1 MGRIL
6 LTGKGRRRLLGGHP
20 WIYRDDLA
28 AGEASPG
35 ELVPVHAPDESLL
48 GWGLYSSQSR
58 IAVRM
63 VSGGE
68 DQPDRTFWAERLARA
83 VALRGELSY
92 LDPEGACRLV
102 HSDAD
107 GFPGWIVDLYG
118 RVAVLQGTT
127 QALERMRPFLVEL
140 LVEVLPF
147 GLAAVVD
154 RGDASV
160 RRLEGLPLRVEL
172 VQGALPE
179 TLVVSEGELRYAVDV
194 LAGHKTG
201 HYLDQRENRVLAGR
215 AAGGRRVLDAFSYD
229 GLFGIRAALAGASEV
244 LCLDQSEAAG
254 ERVLANAELNGVAD
268 RVRFERVN
276 AMRDLRRRAQEGE
289 RYDLVIVDP
298 PAFARNRKELPG
310 AERGY
315 VELNR
320 RALEL
325 LSDDGRLVSATCSHL
340 VGRETF
346 LGYLAAASLLAGRP
360 AWVEHLRGAA
370 PDHPWLLSVPE
381 SSYLDCAFL
390 RV

>member
-1 MGRIL
+1 MGKIL
-6 LTGKGRRRLLGGHP
+6 LSGKGRRRLQGGHP
-20 WIYRDDLA
+20 WVYRDDLA

-35 ELVPVHAPDESLL
+35 ELVPVHAPDQSVL
-48 GWGLYSSQSR
+48 GWGLFSSQSR

-68 DQPDRTFWAERLARA
+68 EQPNRAFWAERLARA
-83 VALRGELSY
+83 VAVRRDLGY

-127 QALERMRPFLVEL
+127 QAVERMRPFLVEL
-140 LVEVLPF
+140 LLEALPF
-147 GLAAVVD
+147 ELLAVVD

-172 VQGALPE
+172 VQGSLPE
-179 TLVVSEGELRYAVDV
+179 TLVVTEGDLRYRVDV

-201 HYLDQRENRVLAGR
+201 HYLDQRENRALAARG
-215 AAGGRRVLDAFSYD
+215 AAGRRVLDAFSYD

-254 ERVLANAELNGVAD
+254 ERVLANAESNGVAD

-298 PAFARNRKELPG
+298 PAFARNRKELVG

-325 LSDDGRLVSATCSHL
+325 LADDGRLVSATCSHL

-346 LGYLAAASLLAGRP
+346 VGYLAAASLAAGRP

-370 PDHPWLLSVPE
+370 ADHPWLLSVPE
-381 SSYLDCAFL
+381 SAYLDCAFL